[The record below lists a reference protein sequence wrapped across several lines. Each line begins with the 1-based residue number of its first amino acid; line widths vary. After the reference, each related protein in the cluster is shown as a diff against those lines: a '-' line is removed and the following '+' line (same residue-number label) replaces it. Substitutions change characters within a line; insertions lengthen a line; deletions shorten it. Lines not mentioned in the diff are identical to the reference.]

1 MFNNK
6 SYIFQI
12 LILQLFLLIT
22 LSANDNQRILD
33 ELASPAPLIPLKAA
47 LGDKAYDDA
56 IGSGKYRYVGNSKC
70 RLCHRKFFLGRKNDP
85 HDSSMK
91 SIIGTEYEENSKCL
105 TCHSTGHGTKTGY
118 VNQALT
124 PRLSNVQ
131 CEGCH
136 GPGNVHVKLAKDS
149 LRTREAFLKGG
160 FLAGTDSPKILKK
173 MCTNCHTK
181 RWNKS
186 YHDLDESYD
195 SYKNANPNSR
205 K

>member
-1 MFNNK
+1 MLNNK
-6 SYIFQI
+6 GYVF
-12 LILQLFLLIT
+12 LILQFFLLIN
-22 LSANDNQRILD
+22 LSANDNQRVID
-33 ELASPAPLIPLKAA
+33 ELASPMPLIPLKSA
-47 LGDKAYDDA
+47 LGDKAYNDA

-70 RLCHRKFFLGRKNDP
+70 RLCHRKFFIGRKNDP
-85 HDSSMK
+85 HDSAMESLVE
-91 SIIGTEYEENSKCL
+91 SGNEENSHCL
-105 TCHSTGHGTKTGY
+105 RCHSTGHGTETGY

-136 GPGNVHVKLAKDS
+136 GPGNIHIKIAKEKVRKKLPYN
-149 LRTREAFLKGG
+149 EGG
-160 FLAGTDSPKILKK
+160 FLAGTDSPVILKN
-173 MCTNCHTK
+173 MCKSCHTE

-186 YHDLDESYD
+186 YHDLDSSYN